1 MKLSCPAYKSDNPD
15 PNQMEL
21 YKALHEQLR
30 NQYRKKMFDQ
40 GWLIRET
47 EMPIEN
53 EVVKGKIDDV
63 FQSKDGRIVTATEY
77 VSSYKPKM
85 YKFFDAS
92 ISAGWMRHELGI
104 DASARVVSSD
114 GVETEISNELIEGT
128 WSRMMSEDF
137 QEILSLSPNELLQY
151 ANPASGICNYCANI
165 ECQKKP
171 PKS

>member
-1 MKLSCPAYKSDNPD
+1 MIDK
-15 PNQMEL
+15 
-21 YKALHEQLR
+21 
-30 NQYRKKMFDQ
+30 
-40 GWLIRET
+40 GWQIRET

-77 VSSYKPKM
+77 VSSWKPKM

-92 ISAGWMRHELGI
+92 ISAGWMRHKLGI
-104 DASARVVSSD
+104 YASAIVVSRG

-137 QEILSLSPNELLQY
+137 QEILSLSADEVLQY
-151 ANPASGICNYCANI
+151 ANPASGICTYCANI
-165 ECQKKP
+165 ECPKKN
-171 PKS
+171 S